1 MTVMKNKY
9 LVYGFMAGFFC
20 LNVFAAED
28 TASES
33 AGGAPDTTEAST
45 DTRSEAARAAQEFLE
60 KMRRQRGLIVDDQQ
74 SSSVDDAAEALRKKE
89 DDIDNEKNL
98 EEVLNASGNDYSLV
112 KQGDFDVL
120 YAFGYS
126 YFDDDSIDV
135 AFDSTG
141 STLTKFLVL
150 QNALTTFSHTFTLD
164 YGWKDNINIGFS
176 LPILTRRDALRDQDL
191 TAWGD
196 IDARVRWQPWP
207 VRVGEL
213 TKTVFTSFS
222 IPSGRSP
229 YKIDFDDELSSGSGV
244 FSLGGGI
251 NVSKVI
257 DPVVLFG
264 SASMD
269 WNFDASGLDQLRGGG
284 QVLESVEPGMS
295 MSFNAGMI
303 YSLSYEVSLS
313 FQYQQS
319 FNFETTYTFNN
330 GKAVA
335 AENTA
340 STFVFGTGWRLKPDM
355 ILSLGIGI
363 GLTRNAQDVSIS
375 ASIPINYTGLGDWF
389 PF

>member
-1 MTVMKNKY
+1 MKKKYLLYGFFICFFSANIFAADDVSDVNENAGSASDKNKK
-9 LVYGFMAGFFC
+9 
-20 LNVFAAED
+20 N
-28 TASES
+28 
-33 AGGAPDTTEAST
+33 T
-45 DTRSEAARAAQEFLE
+45 DTRSDAARAAQAFLE
-60 KMRRQRGLIVDDQQ
+60 KMRRQRGLKVDDQQ
-74 SSSVDDAAEALRKKE
+74 SSSVDDAAEALRKKA

-98 EEVLNASGNDYSLV
+98 EEVLNASNNDYSLV
-112 KQGDFDVL
+112 NQGDFDVL

-141 STLTKFLVL
+141 TTLTKFLVL
-150 QNALTTFSHTFTLD
+150 QNAMTTFSHTFTLD
-164 YGWKDNINIGFS
+164 YGWRDNINVGFS

-196 IDARVRWQPWP
+196 LEARARWQPWP

-213 TKTVFTSFS
+213 SKTLFANFS
-222 IPSGRSP
+222 MPSGRSP
-229 YKIDFDDELSSGSGV
+229 YKIDFDDELSSGSGF

-251 NVSKVI
+251 STSKVI

-269 WNFDASGLDQLRGGG
+269 WNFDASGLDQIRGGG
-284 QVLESVEPGMS
+284 EILESVEPGMS
-295 MSFNAGMI
+295 LSFSAGMI

-319 FNFETTYTFNN
+319 FNFETTFNFNN

-335 AENTA
+335 AESTA

-355 ILSLGIGI
+355 ILSLGFGI
-363 GLTRNAQDVSIS
+363 GLTRNAQDVSIT